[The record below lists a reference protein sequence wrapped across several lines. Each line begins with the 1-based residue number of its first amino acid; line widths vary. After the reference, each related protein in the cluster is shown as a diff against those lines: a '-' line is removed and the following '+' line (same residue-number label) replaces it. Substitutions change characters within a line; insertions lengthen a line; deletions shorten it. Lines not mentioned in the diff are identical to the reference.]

1 MSIDHLFISAIVSF
15 GLGLSL
21 LVYRLFARRYNW
33 PVGTLHTEAPLVPV
47 AVGLFSLIT
56 GLSFAVARG
65 APAGGLIIVVC
76 GLLLAVFWTGF
87 LRVGSQ
93 VSLFL
98 APIAALIVIF
108 GNLALP
114 IGY

>member
-1 MSIDHLFISAIVSF
+1 MFVDHLFILSIVAF

-33 PVGTLHTEAPLVPV
+33 PVGTLHQDAPLVPA
-47 AVGLFSLIT
+47 AVGLFSLAT
-56 GLSFAVARG
+56 GLAFAIARG
-65 APAGGLIIVVC
+65 APSGGLIIVVC

-93 VSLFL
+93 VSLFI
-98 APIAALIVIF
+98 APLAALVLIF
-108 GNLALP
+108 GWLAIP
-114 IGY
+114 VGF

>member
-1 MSIDHLFISAIVSF
+1 MFVDHLFLLSIVSF

-21 LVYRLFARRYNW
+21 IVYRLFARRYNW
-33 PVGTLHTEAPLVPV
+33 PLGALHIDAPLVPV
-47 AVGLFSLIT
+47 AVGLFALVT

-98 APIAALIVIF
+98 APLAALTLIF
-108 GNLALP
+108 GWLALP
-114 IGY
+114 IGF

>member
-1 MSIDHLFISAIVSF
+1 MFVDHLFLLSIVSF

-21 LVYRLFARRYNW
+21 IVYRLFARRYNW
-33 PVGTLHTEAPLVPV
+33 PMGTLHSDAPLVPV
-47 AVGLFSLIT
+47 AAGLFALVT

-76 GLLLAVFWTGF
+76 GLLLAIFWTLF

-98 APIAALIVIF
+98 APAAALTLIF
-108 GNLALP
+108 GWLALP
-114 IGY
+114 IGF

>member
-1 MSIDHLFISAIVSF
+1 MFIDHLFLLSIVAF

-33 PVGTLHTEAPLVPV
+33 PVGALHTEAPLVPV
-47 AVGLFSLIT
+47 AIGLFSLVT

-98 APIAALIVIF
+98 APAAALFLIF
-108 GNLALP
+108 GWLAIP
-114 IGY
+114 IGF